1 MCSLRRKVELTTAI
15 EFGTEFEL
23 ELLTED
29 TLELLEF
36 TLPELEDTELKL
48 ELRILELLKERELV
62 DVRGGA
68 ASAEG
73 SCEGGV
79 DPRLGHDLRKC
90 PTSPHPLQALE
101 PNADVE
107 LPYLSKLLLL
117 IHNFAEWPKP

>member
-1 MCSLRRKVELTTAI
+1 MCSFGRKVELTTAI
-15 EFGTEFEL
+15 EFGVEFEL

-48 ELRILELLKERELV
+48 ELRILELLKDREV
-62 DVRGGA
+62 ADVRGSA

-73 SCEGGV
+73 SCEEGV
-79 DPRLGHDLRKC
+79 DPRLGQDLMKC
-90 PTSPHPLQALE
+90 PTSPHLLQALE

-107 LPYLSKLLLL
+107 LPNLSKFLLLM
-117 IHNFAEWPKP
+117 HNFAE